1 MIVIGLTGSIGMGKT
16 TTAKLFAEEGVPVL
30 DSDEVVHGL
39 YRAEAVGQIEAAFP
53 GTTVSGVVDR
63 EKLGDIL
70 RKNPANFRRLE
81 EIVHPLVRKKQ
92 ETFLSEARKNSRK
105 FALLDIPLL
114 FETGAESR
122 VDKVVVVSCAPEIQ
136 RERVLSRPGMT
147 EEKFEMI
154 LARQMPDADKRRRAD
169 FIIDSGNG
177 VEAARDQVRDI
188 LQKLT
193 VESRR
198 GEMHA

>member
-16 TTAKLFAEEGVPVL
+16 TTAKLFAGEGVPVL

-39 YRAEAVGQIEAAFP
+39 YREQAVPLIEAAFP
-53 GTTVSGVVDR
+53 GSTVSGAVDR
-63 EKLGDIL
+63 QKLGEIL
-70 RKNPANFRRLE
+70 RKNPANFEKLE
-81 EIVHPLVRKKQ
+81 EIVHPLVRERQ
-92 ETFLSEARKNSRK
+92 EAFLAASRK
-105 FALLDIPLL
+105 DDAQFALLDIPLL

-154 LARQMPDADKRRRAD
+154 LARQTPDAEKRRRAD
-169 FIIDSGNG
+169 FIVDSGNG
-177 VEAARDQVRDI
+177 VDAARDQVREI
-188 LQKLT
+188 LQKLAAQ
-193 VESRR
+193 SRR
-198 GEMHA
+198 GEMNA

>member
-16 TTAKLFAEEGVPVL
+16 TTAKLFAGEGVPVL

-39 YRAEAVGQIEAAFP
+39 YRAEAVSLIEAAFP
-53 GTTVSGVVDR
+53 GTTVSGAVDR
-63 EKLGDIL
+63 QKLGEVL
-70 RKNPANFRRLE
+70 RKNPANFSKLE
-81 EIVHPLVRKKQ
+81 EIVHPLVRGRQ
-92 ETFLSEARKNSRK
+92 EDFLAQARKEDRQ

-154 LARQMPDADKRRRAD
+154 LSRQLPDPEKRRRAD
-169 FIIDSGNG
+169 FIVDSGKG
-177 VEAARDQVRDI
+177 VEAARDQVKEI
-188 LQKLT
+188 LQKLAA
-193 VESRR
+193 ESRR
-198 GEMHA
+198 GDMNA